1 MLLSVVSDQ
10 ARRVF
15 LWLFIFM
22 FTQEC
27 LILKFENTMIPG
39 F

>member
-10 ARRVF
+10 ACRVF
-15 LWLFIFM
+15 SLIIYFNVKI
-22 FTQEC
+22 EC
-27 LILKFENTMIPG
+27 LILKFENTMIPE